1 MSNFIA
7 AMFLMVALAAI
18 SLLVSGPSY
27 LEAPLPGG
35 LPIGNVL
42 AELAFSTPAGAAIA
56 LSQPRTWLR
65 RIAATTFMVGL
76 AWLPISIALAGNLV
90 LNFNGSRGSVWL
102 GFTLAI
108 ALAVFGVVGWALI
121 NRLLRGLLR
130 ARSSSKAA

>member
-1 MSNFIA
+1 
-7 AMFLMVALAAI
+7 
-18 SLLVSGPSY
+18 
-27 LEAPLPGG
+27 
-35 LPIGNVL
+35 
-42 AELAFSTPAGAAIA
+42 
-56 LSQPRTWLR
+56 
-65 RIAATTFMVGL
+65 MVGL